1 MKLED
6 IILLTAMGPPGGGRT
21 FITNRFVRH
30 FNLISY
36 TELSTSIVTE
46 IFQTLVAS
54 FLRRFPE
61 TIKNML

>member
-30 FNLISY
+30 FNIFAY
-36 TELSTSIVTE
+36 TDLGE
-46 IFQTLVAS
+46 
-54 FLRRFPE
+54 E
-61 TIKNML
+61 TIK